1 MAAVVGEGPQQQ
13 VLDHQQRR
21 AAIGGERQAELA
33 PQPFGECSL
42 AVLAELAGRGGQQ
55 IGAGATTT
63 AEGHDAAQEIR
74 ARLHQG
80 LCPRLGLSP
89 RVQLL
94 AEALQ
99 QVGQQGLPLAR
110 RAN

>member
-1 MAAVVGEGPQQQ
+1 M
-13 VLDHQQRR
+13 LDHQQRR

-42 AVLAELAGRGGQQ
+42 AILVELVGRGGQQ
-55 IGAGATTT
+55 IGAGTTTT
-63 AEGHDAAQEIR
+63 AEGHDAAQKIR

-80 LCPRLGLSP
+80 LCPRLELPP

-94 AEALQ
+94 TEALQ
-99 QVGQQGLPLAR
+99 QMGQQGLPVDI